1 MPNWGG
7 GGVRGEFGK
16 RPHFFR
22 VFFSHPSL
30 TASVCRPWSTDVSN
44 KAETTERGYIVP
56 LDELTQ
62 QAGCLNEK
70 VKAREVSTPTILT
83 SWTRLPRSWSWPKRS
98 KLWTKWCFEST
109 ILSLPSGD
117 EDGHIANLATQGH
130 NVVLDRKPCCG
141 YNYADWLLV
150 VTCTPNHVR
159 GEEVNTGWG
168 KDHMKKVLIRSQMCN
183 KQRLQ
188 GHQIWH
194 WVNI

>member
-1 MPNWGG
+1 MCAGG
-7 GGVRGEFGK
+7 DLWMIPEWVRVRGEFGK

-98 KLWTKWCFEST
+98 KLWTKGYDALKVQFYHSRVVMKMGTSQTLQRKVIMWSWT
-109 ILSLPSGD
+109 
-117 EDGHIANLATQGH
+117 ANHAVAIITLTDYWWLH
-130 NVVLDRKPCCG
+130 VPKPCQG
-141 YNYADWLLV
+141 
-150 VTCTPNHVR
+150 R
-159 GEEVNTGWG
+159 GSQYWMG
-168 KDHMKKVLIRSQMCN
+168 KRPHDKSAEKIQNMQ
-183 KQRLQ
+183 
-188 GHQIWH
+188 
-194 WVNI
+194 

>member
-1 MPNWGG
+1 MSLLTLVQNPN
-7 GGVRGEFGK
+7 
-16 RPHFFR
+16 
-22 VFFSHPSL
+22 VFTNSKC
-30 TASVCRPWSTDVSN
+30 VCRPWSTDVSN

-150 VTCTPNHVR
+150 VTCTQTMSGERKSILDGEKTTWQKCWKDPTYAINR
-159 GEEVNTGWG
+159 GF
-168 KDHMKKVLIRSQMCN
+168 KDIKYDTEWKVHSF
-183 KQRLQ
+183 
-188 GHQIWH
+188 
-194 WVNI
+194 